1 MTSTR
6 ASVTTLQLARALS
19 VAHLDSVGLIAEHL
33 FRVSTVQLH
42 RGLHHATIGRITTVN
57 TAVPG

>member
-1 MTSTR
+1 M
-6 ASVTTLQLARALS
+6 TTLQLARALS

-42 RGLHHATIGRITTVN
+42 MGLHHAMIGRIITVN
-57 TAVPG
+57 AADPG